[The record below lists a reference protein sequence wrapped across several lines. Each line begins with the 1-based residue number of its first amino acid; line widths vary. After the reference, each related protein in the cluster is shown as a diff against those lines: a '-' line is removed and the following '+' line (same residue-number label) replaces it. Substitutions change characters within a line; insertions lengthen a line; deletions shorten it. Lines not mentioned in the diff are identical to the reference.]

1 MGVLLKLGIVLVAGL
16 IGGRLARMVKLPE
29 VTGYLLSGLF
39 LGPSL
44 FNLISAADSASFSVI
59 SDVALAAIA
68 IANLVLVVL
77 LWGTMKAT
85 PIAQQ

>member
-44 FNLISAADSASFSVI
+44 FNLISAADSASFFFFF
-59 SDVALAAIA
+59 DVALAAIA
-68 IANLVLVVL
+68 FSIGSEFLVKV
-77 LWGTMKAT
+77 MK
-85 PIAQQ
+85 